1 MLPGRQ
7 GPLQGAVV
15 SRPKP
20 RPLQHSE
27 HIANAQ
33 RCSSAP
39 GSTSSAPRPHTNGSG
54 MYKRQSF
61 SMLLV
66 ITSPKPCDN
75 HWVRRVLKR
84 TCLTASEG
92 GSKLDK
98 HTPVQLTLRHTASKM
113 CEAQRALYGQWH
125 PYVYIYIYGFPTLR
139 TQPNHQGLPCT
150 QAYRL
155 NVGLLGHETCKV

>member
-27 HIANAQ
+27 HIANAR

-125 PYVYIYIYGFPTLR
+125 PCVYIYMDFQPCAPNRIIKVYRVPKPT
-139 TQPNHQGLPCT
+139 
-150 QAYRL
+150 A
-155 NVGLLGHETCKV
+155 